1 MNTQKLIECK
11 NISKNFGGVQ
21 ALKNISIDIFKGE
34 TLALIGE
41 NGAGKS
47 TLAKI
52 FAGVHQASEGAV
64 FYKGEEVSFK
74 NTQEAR
80 DAGVSIVLQEFS
92 LIPHLS
98 IAENIFLANDSM
110 YRNRFWQNRKLMELE
125 TWKLF
130 EKSGIDFQ
138 LRPDML
144 ISDLTVAEQQYVE
157 IVKALSWDSE
167 LLILDEPTSA
177 LSKSEVAQLFSLV
190 HSLKERGV
198 TVIFVSHKLDEIFE
212 LSDRIIVFRDGEYI
226 TQLTTKESN
235 EEELISAMVGRDLGN
250 LYHIRNRKE
259 LTGEVVLEVSDL
271 KNGMSEF
278 PYSFKLR
285 KGEIIGF
292 SGLVGSGRT
301 ELARSIFGADSPRE
315 GSVMTCGRNTFG
327 KAIKYSISSGCAML
341 PEDRK
346 RHGVILDQSIL
357 FNISLSALA
366 NSKSFFVNTAEELER
381 AEGLVNDLQIKIGS
395 INHAVSSLSG
405 GNQQKVALAKW
416 LNIKPDVLL
425 LDEPTRGID
434 IGAKFEIYQL
444 IDELAAGGT
453 AIFLVSSELPE
464 ILALSDRIFV
474 MNHGD
479 IVKEYDHTEATEE
492 NIMYYSTLGQKKE
505 LQ

>member
-1 MNTQKLIECK
+1 MKIIECK

-21 ALKNISIDIFKGE
+21 ALKNVSVDIYQGE
-34 TLALIGE
+34 ILALIGE

-52 FAGVHQASEGAV
+52 FAGVHQASTGTV
-64 FYKGEEVSFK
+64 LYKGEKVSFK

-80 DAGVSIVLQEFS
+80 AAGITIVLQEFS

-98 IAENIFLANDSM
+98 IAENIFLANESM
-110 YRNRFWQNRKLMELE
+110 YRKHVWQNRKLMEQE

-130 EKSGIDFQ
+130 EKSGIDFN
-138 LRPDML
+138 LTPDMK

-157 IVKALSWDSE
+157 IVKSLSWDSE
-167 LLILDEPTSA
+167 LMILDEPTSA
-177 LSKSEVAQLFSLV
+177 LSRSEVIELFKLV
-190 HSLKERGV
+190 HSLKDRGI
-198 TVIFVSHKLDEIFE
+198 TIIFVSHKLEEIFE

-226 TQLTTKESN
+226 TQLKTDESN
-235 EEELISAMVGRDLGN
+235 EKELISAMVGRDLGN

-259 LTGEVVLEVSDL
+259 ISDEVVLGVKGL
-271 KNGMSEF
+271 KNGMSDT
-278 PYSFKLR
+278 PYDFDLH

-292 SGLVGSGRT
+292 SGLVGAGRT
-301 ELARSIFGADSPRE
+301 ELARAIFGADTPAE
-315 GSVMTCGRNTFG
+315 GSVLICGEDTFRRPI
-327 KAIKYSISSGCAML
+327 KFAISCGCAML

-346 RHGVILDQSIL
+346 LHGVILEQSIL
-357 FNISLSALA
+357 FNISLSALVNRKGFFI
-366 NSKSFFVNTAEELER
+366 NSNEELKQAEELID
-381 AEGLVNDLQIKIGS
+381 DLQIKIGS
-395 INHAVSSLSG
+395 INHPVSSLSG

-444 IDELAAGGT
+444 IDELAARGT

-474 MNHGD
+474 MQHGD
-479 IVKEYDHTEATEE
+479 IVKEYHHSEATEN
-492 NIMYYSTLGQKKE
+492 NIMYYSTLGHTEAQ
-505 LQ
+505 